1 MNVPK
6 SRCRDGKSGERQNL
20 FYRMLGAI
28 GRFLMR
34 VVWWPTKIYY
44 KEKFPGRGNVICVCN
59 HYSAID
65 ANAIYSRLFAFK
77 GRIAVKAEA
86 LKSKFVEKGMAAL
99 CRAIGVKR
107 GKSDLGA
114 VKSMLGELKNGG
126 KLLIFPEGRC
136 NKRKDFKSLLPFKDG
151 AAAIAVKSGAVIVP
165 TLYYRPL
172 RPFGFRKNRLIVGDP
187 IDVSEY
193 VGKKAHE
200 VKSEI
205 TRIVREK
212 MQDMRRQIDEIVE
225 KYHGSVR
232 KYEKAKAKYGFVE
245 GSL

>member
-114 VKSMLGELKNGG
+114 VKSMLGELKAKKGY
-126 KLLIFPEGRC
+126 KSDTDLTE
-136 NKRKDFKSLLPFKDG
+136 DFKSLLPFKDG